1 MSARAGGLGR
11 WWPAALGALSVL
23 GLYGHLAAPDRVLAA
38 RDMAFL
44 HLPLRTDFKN
54 LLAHGLPSWD
64 PWLHGGQPLLSN
76 PHYAAWYP
84 TTWML
89 LALPPHVALQWAI
102 LLHAALA
109 FAGGWR
115 LARRWGAGRSAA
127 AFAAIAFLGGG
138 CLAGL
143 ATLPLVFFG
152 MAWWPWIMAAGDRAL
167 RSTGEAEGGQT
178 RACLVLAA
186 LLAIQILNGDPA
198 AVLASGLG
206 LLALAAEAHLA
217 RSRPWRA
224 LGVAL
229 VLALALAAVQVVPTI
244 LRARDSAR
252 AAGLGERESA
262 VWSTQPIRLVETV
275 FPRLYGDPAR
285 DEEDLYFGWSLHDH
299 AYPLLLSI
307 YPGLLVT
314 LLGIAGLLRRGS
326 PHRLA
331 LGVGVI
337 TGIFLGVGRHEPL
350 WPVLHRLIPFLAQLR
365 YPEKFLLLAMSCLVF
380 SAALELDHLLAVRR
394 GEVTDRRAFFVPLT
408 LAAICLT
415 ASVIVASFHVA
426 TPGAAANFVRSHS
439 GLPPSPAALT
449 KGVDLLRREALA
461 TAALTS
467 LALIGLLALRAR
479 VPWRAAAVF
488 VVGLLGVDLWRN
500 DRRLSPTMARADF
513 ARVAPI
519 AGSIPAGE
527 RVFYEGDMSPDPA
540 VGLRLGPPGEQQ
552 LRTRLGR
559 LEPLSAT
566 LWGHPEVLER
576 DFDLT
581 LTGWG
586 RWARRLLEREWTNPA
601 HATRILAAWN
611 VAARVRPRSPQEM
624 LESLRAGDR
633 SPSPATIEAS
643 TPLPM
648 ARSLTE
654 ATFHADPEAAVAAAR
669 AEGFDVAAR
678 ENLVGSPTG
687 ARRFTL
693 AQVEITESAG
703 DRLAVDLR
711 ALDSAGEPVLVVLAM
726 TFDDGW
732 TASAAGARVPTW
744 PTALGQLALV
754 APPGA
759 RRVELHHRDPWVR
772 VGGLVSTVAL
782 LGAALAVLRSR
793 RRAWPE
799 GARIERG

>member
-1 MSARAGGLGR
+1 MSWRAGGLGR
-11 WWPAALGALSVL
+11 WWPGALGALSVL
-23 GLYGHLAAPDRVLAA
+23 GLYGHLAPADRVLAA

-44 HLPLRTDFKN
+44 HLPLRTDFKS

-109 FAGGWR
+109 FAGAWR
-115 LARRWGAGRSAA
+115 LARRWGAGRPAA
-127 AFAAIAFLGGG
+127 AFAAIAFSGG

-143 ATLPLVFFG
+143 PTLPLVFFG

-167 RSTGEAEGGQT
+167 RSTGEPDSGRT
-178 RACLVLAA
+178 RACLALAA

-206 LLALAAEAHLA
+206 LLALGFEAHRA

-224 LGVAL
+224 LGGAL
-229 VLALALAAVQVVPTI
+229 VLALALAAVQVVPTF

-262 VWSTQPIRLVETV
+262 VWSTQPLRLVETL
-275 FPRLYGDPAR
+275 FPHLYGDPAR
-285 DEEDLYFGWSLHDH
+285 DEEDLYFGWRLHDH

-314 LLGIAGLLRRGS
+314 LLGLAGLLRHGS
-326 PHRLA
+326 PRRLA
-331 LGVGVI
+331 LGAGVAA
-337 TGIFLGVGRHEPL
+337 GILLGVGRHEPL
-350 WPVLHRLIPFLAQLR
+350 WPVLHRLIPFLDQLR

-394 GEVTDRRAFFVPLT
+394 RDVTDRRAFFVPLT
-408 LAAICLT
+408 LAAMCLT
-415 ASVIVASFHVA
+415 AAVIVASFHVA

-439 GLPPSPAALT
+439 GLPPSPAALA
-449 KGVDLLRREALA
+449 KGVDFLRREALA
-461 TAALTS
+461 AVVLAS
-467 LALIGLLALRAR
+467 LSLVGLLALRGR
-479 VPWRAAAVF
+479 VPWRVAAVF
-488 VVGLLGVDLWRN
+488 VIGLLGVDLWRN
-500 DRRLSPTMARADF
+500 DRRLSPTMARPDF
-513 ARVAPI
+513 EQAAPI
-519 AGSIPAGE
+519 AGSIASGG
-527 RVFYEGDMSPDPA
+527 RVFYEGDMAPDPA

-559 LEPLSAT
+559 LEPLSAP
-566 LWGHPEVLER
+566 LWGRAEVLER

-586 RWARRLLEREWTNPA
+586 RWARRLLETEWTEPA
-601 HATRILAAWN
+601 HAARILAAWN
-611 VAARVRPRSPQEM
+611 VVARVRPRPPQEM

-633 SPSPATIEAS
+633 WPLPATIETS

-648 ARSLTE
+648 ARSLGE
-654 ATFHADPEAAVAAAR
+654 ATFHADPRAAVAATR
-669 AEGFDVAAR
+669 AEGFDVSAR
-678 ENLVGSPTG
+678 ENLVGAPTG
-687 ARRFTL
+687 ERRYSL
-693 AQVEITESAG
+693 AAVEVTEAAG

-732 TASAAGARVPTW
+732 TASAAGADLPTW
-744 PTALGQLALV
+744 PTALGQLAFA
-754 APPGA
+754 APAGA
-759 RRVELHHRDPWVR
+759 RRVELRHRDPWVR
-772 VGGLVSTVAL
+772 VGGLLSSVAL
-782 LGAALAVLRSR
+782 LGAALAGLRSR
-793 RRAWPE
+793 RPRPA
-799 GARIERG
+799 